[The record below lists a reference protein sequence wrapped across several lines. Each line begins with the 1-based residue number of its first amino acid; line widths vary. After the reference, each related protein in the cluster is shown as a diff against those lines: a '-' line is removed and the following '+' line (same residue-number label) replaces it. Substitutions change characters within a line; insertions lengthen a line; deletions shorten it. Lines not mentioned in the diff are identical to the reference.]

1 MVTAKNVNNNPISIQ
16 AQCVP
21 TESFTVFSTLILLCR
36 PYVINLGI
44 ASNFMKSTIQIL
56 LLIFLTKPSY
66 PQDFRVN
73 YENIEI
79 SIPGTPGPWLK
90 HKGKYYCYF
99 KSDYNNLITNHS
111 FYILDKNGKVDSKV
125 SVPEELQTF
134 YYDLYIKNDTIFTTE
149 YYEHHTFYLDEEN
162 KKWVETE
169 KGIDLYYEDTNYV
182 VYSYDFGEW
191 GGVTWFKNK
200 NTNKQY
206 ETGATSPVVNQ
217 FNNAYY
223 LTTSKSVLKIA
234 DPQKLKLSK
243 EPYIYEKAVLDE
255 NYFRFENYST
265 KGVEIVFKNT
275 FDDYFNPKFSIITSY
290 ISGNSLY
297 HLYKDSISTKI
308 GIIQDKKLVPVYSF
322 KSDIIPFN
330 LNYDSRN
337 PIQNNIYQTV
347 QFTTIDKN
355 VYGIIELNGGD
366 ITVTYFKYLHKE
378 AS

>member
-1 MVTAKNVNNNPISIQ
+1 M
-16 AQCVP
+16 
-21 TESFTVFSTLILLCR
+21 
-36 PYVINLGI
+36 
-44 ASNFMKSTIQIL
+44 
-56 LLIFLTKPSY
+56 
-66 PQDFRVN
+66 
-73 YENIEI
+73 
-79 SIPGTPGPWLK
+79 
-90 HKGKYYCYF
+90 
-99 KSDYNNLITNHS
+99 
-111 FYILDKNGKVDSKV
+111 
-125 SVPEELQTF
+125 
-134 YYDLYIKNDTIFTTE
+134 
-149 YYEHHTFYLDEEN
+149 
-162 KKWVETE
+162 
-169 KGIDLYYEDTNYV
+169 
-182 VYSYDFGEW
+182 
-191 GGVTWFKNK
+191 
-200 NTNKQY
+200 
-206 ETGATSPVVNQ
+206 
-217 FNNAYY
+217 
-223 LTTSKSVLKIA
+223 
-234 DPQKLKLSK
+234 
-243 EPYIYEKAVLDE
+243 LDE